1 MQKKFFKKYCT
12 KVLADV
18 TKEIDLI
25 SAGINNNDELRGIE
39 IAYDAFTKCLERSVN
54 EGIQENNYMDII
66 AACAL
71 GLLVIVLVLVP
82 LMSLTYLKHLTELQ
96 LISDELEEIRNELN
110 RINEREDR
118 HEEIKD

>member
-1 MQKKFFKKYCT
+1 MLNKNDVDVDEFKALLDKYCKLSNRKYCT

-54 EGIQENNYMDII
+54 EGI
-66 AACAL
+66 
-71 GLLVIVLVLVP
+71 
-82 LMSLTYLKHLTELQ
+82 
-96 LISDELEEIRNELN
+96 
-110 RINEREDR
+110 
-118 HEEIKD
+118 